1 MESRTMADYW
11 IFLLLVIGAECQHG
25 IHGPVFLLEPP
36 PVLRFSNATGSQVS
50 CSAHGSPPPDVT
62 WLNHDG
68 SVVTAVPG
76 FRQTLGNGTLYFPPF
91 RAEDYRADVHSTVYR
106 CKASNLGG
114 AILSRDVK
122 VRAVVRQNYEVQVYR
137 AHVLLGNT
145 AVLHCVIPAFVKD
158 YVTVTSWF
166 RDDTIILPARDDA
179 GGRFVVTSSGDL
191 HIKSAQPSDGAVGYS
206 CLTLH
211 SLTGE
216 RRRSSPASLVV
227 TDPTGSMPPRLTQR
241 SVTLLSAE
249 QGADVHLSC
258 AAQGNPPPTFT
269 WFREQV
275 GQLLP
280 VSQTMRVTPSQDVLH
295 IRHLS
300 PEDAGRWVCRV
311 SNQFGEQRLE
321 TQLTVTAQLSAHVL
335 PQLQVVN
342 SGDSA
347 TFNCTV
353 TGSPIESVRWLR
365 NAELVMPMSD
375 GDTPAGVRVRLLS
388 QQVLHVSGVTRS
400 DRGMYQ
406 CFVRNDRESAQGS
419 AELRLGDTVPELQ
432 STFIEQVL
440 RPGSPVSLHCSATGS
455 PPPQFS
461 WYLDGEILTASS
473 VGHRYAIGQYV
484 DQAGDV
490 ISHVNITSARVQDGG
505 LYTCKASNSLGSATH
520 AARLNIYGSPYIR
533 AIGPVHAVAGH
544 DVTLHCP
551 YSGYPISAIS
561 WERRGQELPVDLR
574 RSRGEGGSLTIGRV
588 DPAVDAGSYVCSVRG
603 NSGELARREIQL
615 TVNNPPVMEPFF
627 FPSSLQEGSRAQVT
641 CSISSGDLP
650 IEFTWFKDG
659 HPLPTSLQIEEKKG
673 GGFFTFLVF
682 NKVTSRHSGS
692 YTCVASNSAAS
703 VNYTAQLLVKV
714 APQWVME
721 PQDVATLAGGSL
733 VVHCQAQGFPQPQIT
748 WMRGQD
754 RMSSEFQPLDYADGR
769 TVLTPNGSLVIQSVG
784 PKDEGYYLC
793 RATNGIGAG
802 LSKVVSLSVNE
813 PVKFDTPARNV
824 TARRGESVTLSCDV
838 RGDHPIQVYWLFN
851 DQRIHHSNYR
861 YSLSE
866 VKLDSGLQSHLVIQQ
881 SDRQDS
887 GQYVCQ
893 ADNLYGHSK
902 QTTLL
907 AVQEPPDPPV
917 NLEVVEVGSRAVRL
931 SWRPPFDGHSRLLG
945 YTVQYKASS
954 LSGRSDITDWQ
965 QANTLNLSVAAVETG
980 GLNMG
985 HEQQQHTAVLS
996 GLHPATTYHIRM
1008 SAINGIEPSAFTEP
1022 IAAKTQEEAP
1032 VGPPQSVHV
1041 ETLGPDQL
1049 LATWKPPQPELWNGD
1064 LLGYVI
1070 YWNVHSASSGFGG
1083 NHTSSHTV
1091 RGASV
1096 NQFRLTDLR
1105 KFTRYDITIAA
1116 FNGVGVG
1123 PQSSVVTATTQEGVP
1138 EAPPQNV
1145 ACSPLS
1151 SQSVKVS
1158 WSPPPANQHGGLLQ
1172 GYKVIYRPVFKDS
1185 IVHTASSEVKR
1196 TSSVETYLH
1205 GLLKFTNYSVRL
1217 LAYTSV
1223 GDGVVSDPTYCAT
1236 EQDVPGSPSGIKALA
1251 LTGDSILVSW
1261 LPPDQPNGIIVQY
1274 TVYVIEGGR
1283 VKQPSSFP
1291 VRVGPSSDTMFEV
1304 RSLVEL
1310 QRYEF
1315 WVTASTIVGEGE
1327 GTRPFPQA
1335 PNSRAPARIASFS
1348 QILRRADKSNI
1359 LLPCVSV
1366 GLPIPTITW
1375 RRGTE
1380 IIRGDSGSNHE
1391 LSQQGSLSI
1400 HHLDKSKEGNYTCMA
1415 KNLWGEDQVTYQ
1427 VLVLMAPDAPS
1438 LELQHTTSRN
1448 IHLRWRATDDGG
1460 APIQGYVL
1468 SYKRDHGNWQ
1478 EVQLDADRTS
1488 HVLQSLHCGATY
1500 HAYLTAHNKV
1510 GNSRTSSIVTA
1521 VTKGGVPLLPSPN
1534 DLFSANAT
1542 SLNLQLASWPDG
1554 GCPIVY
1560 FVVEYRLLNGK
1571 NRNWLLVDNNAPA
1584 EQLTLRDLQPATW
1597 YQLRL
1602 TAHNDAGSTRAH
1614 FNFATTTV
1622 TGATIPP
1629 PHDSHD
1635 PSTGAQF
1642 YRDVYVMVPM
1652 VCAVIVLLSAPLLG
1666 YIALHRRTCM
1676 RAEGYSKPG
1685 RNMPE
1690 SHSVCS
1696 SSAEMDNKRNC
1707 QQVYS
1712 SSPAKPEGQHH
1723 HHNVKHI
1730 ETASEIYEMSP
1741 YATFAMAAAPATRE
1755 LNTATLDYT
1764 VQFKTFGHSENDSGI
1779 HQDHMPP
1786 GRASKKHSRHIA
1798 SSDGESSRQLS
1809 QQVAGRMRHTNSKPH
1824 HRDKQSS
1831 AENATHGD
1839 SESDTSGSPSA
1850 VSSYRV
1856 PIKPPASRSL
1866 ELYRL
1871 DSSTESNETS
1881 PLSER
1886 RRTPRH
1892 YPLSSSNHK
1901 NTPVS
1906 SGPGL
1911 HRGLL
1916 PPHASSESSSAEDE
1930 ASFSSYRLQPPS
1942 GFSDSRELSEAECDR
1957 DNTLHLDKL
1966 LARFQQEKEQERL
1979 QFTIH
1984 V

>member
-1 MESRTMADYW
+1 M
-11 IFLLLVIGAECQHG
+11 
-25 IHGPVFLLEPP
+25 
-36 PVLRFSNATGSQVS
+36 
-50 CSAHGSPPPDVT
+50 
-62 WLNHDG
+62 
-68 SVVTAVPG
+68 
-76 FRQTLGNGTLYFPPF
+76 
-91 RAEDYRADVHSTVYR
+91 
-106 CKASNLGG
+106 
-114 AILSRDVK
+114 
-122 VRAVVRQNYEVQVYR
+122 
-137 AHVLLGNT
+137 
-145 AVLHCVIPAFVKD
+145 
-158 YVTVTSWF
+158 
-166 RDDTIILPARDDA
+166 
-179 GGRFVVTSSGDL
+179 
-191 HIKSAQPSDGAVGYS
+191 
-206 CLTLH
+206 
-211 SLTGE
+211 
-216 RRRSSPASLVV
+216 V

-241 SVTLLSAE
+241 SVTVLSAE

-258 AAQGNPPPTFT
+258 AAQANPPPTFT
-269 WFREQV
+269 WFRDQF
-275 GQLLP
+275 GQLRP
-280 VSQTMRVTPSQDVLH
+280 VTQSARVTPSQDVLH

-321 TQLTVTAQLSAHVL
+321 TQLTVTAQLSAHVQ
-335 PQLQVVN
+335 PHLQVVN

-347 TFNCTV
+347 TFNCSV
-353 TGSPIESVRWLR
+353 TGSPIESVWWMR
-365 NAELVMPMSD
+365 NAEPVLSISD
-375 GDTPAGVRVRLLS
+375 GEASTGSRVRLLS
-388 QQVLHVSGVTRS
+388 QQVLHVGGVSRS

-461 WYLDGEILTASS
+461 WFLDGELLTASS

-490 ISHVNITSARVQDGG
+490 ISHVNISSARVQDGG
-505 LYTCKASNSLGSATH
+505 RYTCKASNSLGSITH
-520 AARLNIYGSPYIR
+520 SARLNIYGSPYIR
-533 AIGPVHAVAGH
+533 AIGTLHAVAGH
-544 DVTLHCP
+544 DVTLRCP

-561 WERRGQELPVDLR
+561 WERRGKELPADLR
-574 RSRGEGGSLTIGRV
+574 RSRGKGGSLTISRV

-650 IEFTWFKDG
+650 IEFAWLKDG
-659 HPLPTSLQIEEKKG
+659 QPLPPSLQVEEKKG
-673 GGFFTFLVF
+673 GAFFTFLVF
-682 NKVTSRHSGS
+682 NQVTSRHSGS
-692 YTCVASNSAAS
+692 YTCVASNSAAT

-733 VVHCQAQGFPQPQIT
+733 TVHCQAQGFPQPQIT
-748 WMRGQD
+748 WMRGQE
-754 RMSSEFQPLDYADGR
+754 RLSSDFQPLDYADGR
-769 TVLTPNGSLVIQSVG
+769 TALTPNGSLVIQSVG

-793 RATNGIGAG
+793 RAANGIGPG
-802 LSKVVSLSVNE
+802 LSKVVSLAVNE

-838 RGDHPIQVYWLFN
+838 KGDHPIQVYWLFN
-851 DQRIHHSNYR
+851 EQRIHHNNYR
-861 YSLSE
+861 FSLSE
-866 VKLDSGLQSHLVIQQ
+866 VKLDTGLQSHLVIQQ

-887 GQYVCQ
+887 GLYVCE
-893 ADNLYGHSK
+893 ADNMFGHSK

-931 SWRPPFDGHSRLLG
+931 SWRPPFDGHSKLIG
-945 YTVQYKASS
+945 YNVQYKASPPS
-954 LSGRSDITDWQ
+954 SHGEITDWQ
-965 QANTLNLSVAAVETG
+965 HANTLNLSISAVETG
-980 GLNMG
+980 DRAEGG
-985 HEQQQHTAVLS
+985 EQQQHTSVLS

-1008 SAINGIEPSAFTEP
+1008 LAINGIEPSVFTDP

-1032 VGPPQSVHV
+1032 VGPPQSVHI

-1049 LATWKPPQPELWNGD
+1049 LATWKPPKAELWNGD

-1070 YWNVHSASSGFGG
+1070 YWNVHGTSPGFGG

-1091 RGASV
+1091 HGMSV

-1105 KFTRYDITIAA
+1105 KFTHYDVTVAA
-1116 FNGVGVG
+1116 FNGVGIG
-1123 PQSSVVTATTQEGVP
+1123 PQSAVVTAATQEGVP

-1151 SQSVKVS
+1151 SQSVKVT

-1172 GYKVIYRPVFKDS
+1172 GYKVIYRPVQKDS
-1185 IVHTASSEVKR
+1185 IIRLASSEVKR

-1223 GDGVVSDPTYCAT
+1223 GDGVVSDTVYCAT
-1236 EQDVPGSPSGIKALA
+1236 EQDVPGPPAGMKALA

-1274 TVYVIEGGR
+1274 TVYVVEGGR
-1283 VKQPSSFP
+1283 VKPSSFS
-1291 VRVGPSSDTMFEV
+1291 VRVGPSSETVFEV

-1327 GTRPFPQA
+1327 GTRPIPQA

-1348 QILRRADKSNI
+1348 QTLRHADKSNVI
-1359 LLPCVSV
+1359 LPCVCV

-1375 RRGTE
+1375 RRSTE
-1380 IIRGDSGSNHE
+1380 IIRGEPSSNHE
-1391 LSQQGSLSI
+1391 LSPQGTLNI

-1438 LELQHTTSRN
+1438 LELQLTTSRTIN
-1448 IHLRWRATDDGG
+1448 LRWKAAGDGG

-1478 EVQLDADRTS
+1478 EVQLDADRMS
-1488 HVLQSLHCGATY
+1488 YVLQSLHCGATY
-1500 HAYLTAHNKV
+1500 HTYLTAHNKV
-1510 GNSRTSSIVTA
+1510 GNSRTSGIVTA
-1521 VTKGGVPLLPSPN
+1521 ITKGGAPLLPSSSE
-1534 DLFSANAT
+1534 LISANAT
-1542 SLNLQLASWPDG
+1542 SISLQLASWPDG

-1560 FVVEYRLLNGK
+1560 FVVEYRPLSGN

-1584 EQLTLRDLQPATW
+1584 EQISLRDLQPATW

-1614 FNFATTTV
+1614 FSFATTTI
-1622 TGATIPP
+1622 TGETIPP
-1629 PHDSHD
+1629 PNDLQD

-1642 YRDVYVMVPM
+1642 YRDVYVMVPI
-1652 VCAVIVLLSAPLLG
+1652 VCAAVVLLSAPLLG
-1666 YIALHRRTCM
+1666 YIALHRRTCV
-1676 RAEGYSKPG
+1676 RTEGYSKPG
-1685 RNMPE
+1685 RNLPE

-1712 SSPAKPEGQHH
+1712 SSPVKPEGHHH
-1723 HHNVKHI
+1723 HHNPKHI

-1741 YATFAMAAAPATRE
+1741 YATFAMAASPATRE
-1755 LNTATLDYT
+1755 LSTTTLDYT

-1779 HQDHMPP
+1779 HQDQMPA
-1786 GRASKKHSRHIA
+1786 GRSSKKHSRHVA
-1798 SSDGESSRQLS
+1798 SSDGESSRQIA
-1809 QQVAGRMRHTNSKPH
+1809 QQVASRMRHASSKPH
-1824 HRDKQSS
+1824 HRDKQPAAES
-1831 AENATHGD
+1831 AIHGD

-1886 RRTPRH
+1886 HQTPRH
-1892 YPLSSSNHK
+1892 YPVSGNSHK
-1901 NTPVS
+1901 TTPIG

-1916 PPHASSESSSAEDE
+1916 APHASSESSSAEDE

-1957 DNTLHLDKL
+1957 DNTLQLDKL
-1966 LARFQQEKEQERL
+1966 LARFQHQKEQERL